1 MAFSAAVINSLGDCN
16 TGLDFKSSIMRIY
29 TLLLLGFF
37 MVSFGYAQQ
46 VRFNAYGN
54 YVFDDQVESFYSTT
68 NYFNGIIKGG
78 ALWGA
83 GIEFRTYEEYGLELL
98 YMRQD
103 TKADVHYYDLASVG
117 DRDGSIDL
125 DINWIQ
131 AAATRYMVTKRT
143 FEPYASLMLGVAIIN
158 GTNPENQV
166 SESATKFG
174 WGIRLGTNV
183 WLTDKLGLKLHSQL
197 LCATQAAGGTLYFGT
212 GGSGA
217 AVSTYSTMAQFVLGG
232 GLTFRLGST
241 NPRPTRKP

>member
-1 MAFSAAVINSLGDCN
+1 MVFSAAGINSLADCN
-16 TGLDFKSSIMRIY
+16 TGLDYKSSIMRTYI
-29 TLLLLGFF
+29 LLLLGFF
-37 MVSFGYAQQ
+37 EVSSAFTQH
-46 VRFNAYGN
+46 VRLNVYGN

-68 NYFNGIIKGG
+68 NYFHGVIKGD
-78 ALWGA
+78 AMWGT

-117 DRDGSIDL
+117 DRDGEIDL
-125 DINWIQ
+125 AINWIQ
-131 AAATRYMVTKRT
+131 VAATRYLVTKRMV
-143 FEPYASLMLGVAIIN
+143 EPYGGLMLGVAVLK

-174 WGIRLGTNV
+174 WGIRLGTNI
-183 WLTDKLGLKLHSQL
+183 WLTDRLGLKLQTQF
-197 LCATQAAGGTLYFGT
+197 LCATQAAGGSLYFGT

-217 AVSTYSTMAQFVLGG
+217 AVTTYSTMAQFVLGG

-241 NPRPTRKP
+241 DPRPTRKP